1 MPGESGILVPGG
13 RRHLPSRRRQLGHT
27 ATFEDFH
34 DDSLSVLPDHIAAR
48 LCLHEPGIPVHQVQ
62 LCTVK
67 IGCFAVQNRQAQHA
81 KAQFFIIH
89 VLSIKFCKQ
98 YV

>member
-67 IGCFAVQNRQAQHA
+67 ICFAVQNRQAQHA
-81 KAQFFIIH
+81 KAQFFYH
-89 VLSIKFCKQ
+89 SCFFYQVL
-98 YV
+98 